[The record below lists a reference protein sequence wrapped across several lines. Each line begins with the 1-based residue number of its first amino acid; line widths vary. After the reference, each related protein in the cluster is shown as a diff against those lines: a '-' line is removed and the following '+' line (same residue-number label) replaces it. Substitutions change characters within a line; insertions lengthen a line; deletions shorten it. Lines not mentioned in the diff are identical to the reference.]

1 MKTYNQFVTEAYAA
15 KEELNEFA
23 GALARGAARFVPG
36 LQTAYGLYRGTS
48 ALMKGDKTGAALG
61 YGSALPGP
69 LGWGFAAADVG
80 RDLMKGSAKPAPA
93 APTPTPSPAP
103 AASTTQPAPA
113 ADTSSSSTPAAAPA
127 PKSTTVLAKKGGVEG
142 ELDKATGKFTARTFT
157 DAEKGRYQT
166 ARGAD
171 QLAKDSAVATGD
183 KIKAAGAE
191 YGAKA
196 FQTTKTVQQ
205 TPKPTPTPT
214 LPVQAPSKLG
224 DKTPYSKEA
233 TAKMSPRTQRILS
246 GQSVYNRDPLA
257 RGTR

>member
-48 ALMKGDKTGAALG
+48 ALMRGDKTGAALG

-80 RDLMKGSAKPAPA
+80 RDLMKGQPATAKADAPA
-93 APTPTPSPAP
+93 APTTP
-103 AASTTQPAPA
+103 AASTPSA
-113 ADTSSSSTPAAAPA
+113 STPAA
-127 PKSTTVLAKKGGVEG
+127 PKKTTVLAKKGGVEG
-142 ELDKATGKFTARTFT
+142 VLDKATGKWTAKNWGDEGRS
-157 DAEKGRYQT
+157 RYQT

-171 QLAKDSAVATGD
+171 QLAKDKAAVTGD
-183 KIKAAGAE
+183 KIRSAGAK

-196 FQTTKTVQQ
+196 FSAQPKKEPAKQ
-205 TPKPTPTPT
+205 TPTAV
-214 LPVQAPSKLG
+214 LPAQAPSKLG

>member
-48 ALMKGDKTGAALG
+48 ALMRGDKTGAALG

-80 RDLMKGSAKPAPA
+80 RDLMKGQPATAKADAPA
-93 APTPTPSPAP
+93 APTTP
-103 AASTTQPAPA
+103 AASTPSA
-113 ADTSSSSTPAAAPA
+113 STPAAPAA
-127 PKSTTVLAKKGGVEG
+127 PKKTTVLAKKGGVEG
-142 ELDKATGKFTARTFT
+142 VLDKATGKWTAKNWG
-157 DAEKGRYQT
+157 DEGKSRYQT

-171 QLAKDSAVATGD
+171 QLAKDKAAVTGD
-183 KIKAAGAE
+183 KIKAAGQK
-191 YGAKA
+191 YGEKA
-196 FQTTKTVQQ
+196 FKSA
-205 TPKPTPTPT
+205 PKPTPAVAVAPKAETKPT
-214 LPVQAPSKLG
+214 LPAQAPSKLG

>member
-48 ALMKGDKTGAALG
+48 ALMRGDKTGAALG

-80 RDLMKGSAKPAPA
+80 RDLMKGQPATAKADAPA
-93 APTPTPSPAP
+93 APTTP
-103 AASTTQPAPA
+103 AASTPST
-113 ADTSSSSTPAAAPA
+113 STPATPAAP
-127 PKSTTVLAKKGGVEG
+127 KKTTVLAKKGGVEG
-142 ELDKATGKFTARTFT
+142 VLDKATGKWTAKNWGDEGRS
-157 DAEKGRYQT
+157 RYQT

-171 QLAKDSAVATGD
+171 QLAKDKAAVTGD
-183 KIKAAGAE
+183 KIRSAGAK

-196 FQTTKTVQQ
+196 FSAQPKKEPAKQ
-205 TPKPTPTPT
+205 TPTAV
-214 LPVQAPSKLG
+214 LPAQAPSKLG

>member
-48 ALMKGDKTGAALG
+48 ALMRGDKTGAALG

-80 RDLMKGSAKPAPA
+80 RDLMKGQPATAKADAPA
-93 APTPTPSPAP
+93 APTTP
-103 AASTTQPAPA
+103 AASTPSASTPSA
-113 ADTSSSSTPAAAPA
+113 STPAAPAA
-127 PKSTTVLAKKGGVEG
+127 PKKTTVLAKKGGVEG
-142 ELDKATGKFTARTFT
+142 VLDKATGKWTAKNWG
-157 DAEKGRYQT
+157 DEGKSRYQT

-171 QLAKDSAVATGD
+171 QLAKDKAAVTGD
-183 KIKAAGAE
+183 KIKAAGQK
-191 YGAKA
+191 YGEKA
-196 FQTTKTVQQ
+196 FSAQPKKEPAKQ
-205 TPKPTPTPT
+205 TPTAV
-214 LPVQAPSKLG
+214 LPAQAPSKLG